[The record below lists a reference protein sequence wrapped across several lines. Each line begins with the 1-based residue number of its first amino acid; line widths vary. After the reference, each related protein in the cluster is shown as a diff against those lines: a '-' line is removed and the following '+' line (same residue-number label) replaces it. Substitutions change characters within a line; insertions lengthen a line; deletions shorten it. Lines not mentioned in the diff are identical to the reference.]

1 MAGSRHLVIFPFDC
15 QEVSKWLRFF
25 PKPMLEYLQVPIWS
39 KYQTICDQAEG
50 SRVNIYKQ
58 ERFEFYERAKQAY
71 AIVATGETALYGNVI
86 LKKGVIPGDD

>member
-1 MAGSRHLVIFPFDC
+1 
-15 QEVSKWLRFF
+15 
-25 PKPMLEYLQVPIWS
+25 MLEYLQVPIWS

-86 LKKGVIPGDD
+86 LKKGVIPGDDWSSCPRFFWPNAFESVIINPVSYF